1 MELEG
6 VTPLQ
11 RRLQA
16 LASGEYTRPT
26 LGAFGLLAVQRAKGH
41 VPRKTGNLDR
51 TIRVG
56 DIDVPGRTVK
66 VVAGGTGRR
75 GANQY
80 GVHTRSSVGYA
91 SHVEYGTGPH
101 VILPRNRKA
110 LAWGGPRRLS
120 GSLRKGA
127 KATSFA
133 RRVNHPGTRARP
145 YLRPGAV
152 EALREVGLSGHVVTV
167 WNEAA

>member
-16 LASGEYTRPT
+16 LASGEYARPT

-66 VVAGGTGRR
+66 VVAGGVR
-75 GANQY
+75 A
-80 GVHTRSSVGYA
+80 VGYA